1 MAGWLSRHADGAR
14 ATLRV
19 TPRARD
25 DGVIGVGIDGAGGHY
40 LAVRVSAPPEAGKA
54 NAAVIKILARRWRIP
69 QGDLAVVRGASARR
83 KVLQIRGSSDALMAR
98 LEAIEGAA
106 AGAAD
111 HK

>member
-1 MAGWLSRHADGAR
+1 MAGWLTRHADGAR

-19 TPRARD
+19 TPRAGHD
-25 DGVIGVGIDGAGGHY
+25 HVTGVEIDGAGERY

-54 NAAVIKILARRWRIP
+54 NIAVIKVLARRWRIP
-69 QGDLAVVRGASARR
+69 QRDLEVVSGASARR
-83 KVLQIRGSSDALMAR
+83 KVLQIRGSPDVLMAR
-98 LEAIEGAA
+98 LEAIESA